1 MKTKTSA
8 DDPKK
13 LNHIHFIL
21 LAVSSEAI
29 NIESVDLKSQSPR
42 DIDNMHG
49 GEVSFYDLGIS
60 FPVPSGR
67 EL

>member
-1 MKTKTSA
+1 M
-8 DDPKK
+8 
-13 LNHIHFIL
+13 
-21 LAVSSEAI
+21 LAASSEAI

-60 FPVPSGR
+60 FPAALGKRTLMAKNV
-67 EL
+67 